1 MSYEQG
7 SYDNDPLTLLLR
19 AEEANEECDEI
30 ESRFES
36 EHCVTRTQ
44 KDSERDDMLGA
55 SPAELAAQD
64 WLH

>member
-7 SYDNDPLTLLLR
+7 SYDSDPLTLLLR
-19 AEEANEECDEI
+19 AEEADSECDEI

-36 EHCVTRTQ
+36 ERCVTRTQ
-44 KDSERDDMLGA
+44 KDSDRDDMLGA
-55 SPAELAAQD
+55 SPAELAAKD

>member
-19 AEEANEECDEI
+19 EEEANEECDEI

-36 EHCVTRTQ
+36 EHCVTRAQ
-44 KDSERDDMLGA
+44 RDKDTDDMLGA